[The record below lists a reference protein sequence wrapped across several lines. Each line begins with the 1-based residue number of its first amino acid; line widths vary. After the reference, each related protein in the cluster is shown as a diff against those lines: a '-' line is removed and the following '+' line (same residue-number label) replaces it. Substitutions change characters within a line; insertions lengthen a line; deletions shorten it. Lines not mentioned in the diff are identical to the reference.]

1 MEHNSNIKSM
11 KLYNHV
17 YRIYN
22 ELKELGKNDTEPL
35 LVEELTNFDQLHY
48 HGTEAVDFSI
58 KKLGIDSNMTILE
71 IGSGI
76 GGPARYIAN
85 ETGATVIALEL
96 QSDQN
101 EIALDLTERCGL
113 SKNVKHIC
121 GDFLTH
127 DWEGKKFDAIVSWL
141 TLYHIFERKILLQK
155 CFDSLKPGGFFYAED
170 LFSRKPFNKEEL
182 SELLKNIYGNY
193 LPDIQTYKSEI
204 EKIGFNLIFCQDM
217 SDEWTK
223 FTRNRYL
230 SYNQQKDRH
239 LRVHGEDIYN
249 SINSFYSFINRY
261 FAKGKLGGIRVI
273 AKKTI
278 ETSY

>member
-17 YRIYN
+17 DRIYN
-22 ELKELGKNDTEPL
+22 ELKELGKTDSEPL

-48 HGTEAVDFSI
+48 CGTEAIDFSI
-58 KKLGIDSNMTILE
+58 NKIGIDSNMTILE

-85 ETGATVIALEL
+85 KTGATVIALEL

-101 EIALDLTERCGL
+101 KIALDLTECCGL
-113 SKNVKHIC
+113 SKKVKHVC
-121 GDFLTH
+121 GDFLTY
-127 DWEGKKFDAIVSWL
+127 DWKGKKFDAIVSWL
-141 TLYHIFERKILLQK
+141 SLYHIFEHTTLLQK
-155 CFDSLKPGGFFYAED
+155 CFDFLKPGGFFYAED
-170 LFSRKPFNKEEL
+170 LFSRKPFNEKEL
-182 SELLKNIYGNY
+182 SELLKEIYANY

-204 EKIGFNLIFCQDM
+204 EKIGFNLIFWQDM
-217 SDEWTK
+217 SDKWTQ

-239 LRVHGEDIYN
+239 LRVHGENIYN
-249 SINSFYSFINRY
+249 SINSFYAFIDSY
-261 FAKGKLGGIRVI
+261 FSKKKLGGIRVI
-273 AKKTI
+273 AKKN
-278 ETSY
+278 SSKN

>member
-1 MEHNSNIKSM
+1 MKNNIDIKSM

-17 YRIYN
+17 YRIFN
-22 ELKELGKNDTEPL
+22 ELRELGKNDSEPL
-35 LVEELTNFDQLHY
+35 LVKELINFDQLHY

-58 KKLGIDSNMTILE
+58 KKLGINSKMTILE

-101 EIALDLTERCGL
+101 EIALDLTKRCGL
-113 SKNVKHIC
+113 SNKVKHVC
-121 GDFLTH
+121 GDFLTYN
-127 DWEGKKFDAIVSWL
+127 WEGKKFDAIVSWL
-141 TLYHIFERKILLQK
+141 TLYHIFEHKILLQK
-155 CFDSLKPGGFFYAED
+155 CFDSLKLGGLFYAED

-182 SELLKNIYGNY
+182 SELIKNIYGNY
-193 LPDIQTYKSEI
+193 LPDIKTYKLEI

-223 FTRNRYL
+223 FTRTRYL

-249 SINSFYSFINRY
+249 NINSFYAFINRY
-261 FAKGKLGGIRVI
+261 FSKGKLGGIRVI
-273 AKKTI
+273 AKKT
-278 ETSY
+278 

>member
-17 YRIYN
+17 DRIYN
-22 ELKELGKNDTEPL
+22 KLKELGKNDSEPL

-48 HGTEAVDFSI
+48 NGTEAVDFSI

-121 GDFLTH
+121 GDFLTY

-141 TLYHIFERKILLQK
+141 TLYHIFEHKILLQK
-155 CFDSLKPGGFFYAED
+155 CFDSLKPEGFFYAED
-170 LFSRKPFNKEEL
+170 LFSRKLFNKEEM
-182 SELLKNIYGNY
+182 SELLKEIYGNY
-193 LPDIQTYKSEI
+193 LPDMQTYKSEI

-230 SYNQQKDRH
+230 SYNQQKNRH

-249 SINSFYSFINRY
+249 SINSFYAFIDRY
-261 FAKGKLGGIRVI
+261 FSKGKLGGIRVT
-273 AKKTI
+273 AKKTSSI
-278 ETSY
+278 

>member
-1 MEHNSNIKSM
+1 MVHNSNIKSM
-11 KLYNHV
+11 KLYNNV
-17 YRIYN
+17 DRIYN
-22 ELKELGKNDTEPL
+22 ELKELGKNDSESL

-58 KKLGIDSNMTILE
+58 KKLGINSNMTILE

-76 GGPARYIAN
+76 GGPARYIAH

-101 EIALDLTERCGL
+101 EIALDLTGRCWL
-113 SKNVKHIC
+113 SKKVIHVC
-121 GDFLTH
+121 GDFLTY

-141 TLYHIFERKILLQK
+141 TLYHIFEHKILLQK

-170 LFSRKPFNKEEL
+170 LFCRKPFNKEEL
-182 SELLKNIYGNY
+182 SELLINIYGNY

-204 EKIGFNLIFCQDM
+204 QNIGFNLIFCHDM

-230 SYNQQKDRH
+230 SYIQQKDRH

-249 SINSFYSFINRY
+249 SINSFYAFINRY
-261 FAKGKLGGIRVI
+261 FAKGKLGGIRLTAI
-273 AKKTI
+273 KP
-278 ETSY
+278 TSL

>member
-1 MEHNSNIKSM
+1 VIERNSNIKSM
-11 KLYNHV
+11 KLYNYV
-17 YRIYN
+17 DRIYN
-22 ELKELGKNDTEPL
+22 ELKELGKSDSEPL

-113 SKNVKHIC
+113 SKNVKHVC
-121 GDFLTH
+121 GDFLTY
-127 DWEGKKFDAIVSWL
+127 DWGGEKFDAIVSWL
-141 TLYHIFERKILLQK
+141 TYYHIFEHQILLQK
-155 CFDSLKPGGFFYAED
+155 CFNSIKPDGFFYAED
-170 LFSRKPFNKEEL
+170 LFSRKPFNEKEL
-182 SELLKNIYGNY
+182 SELTKDIYAKY
-193 LPDIQTYKSEI
+193 LPDFQTYKHEI
-204 EKIGFNLIFCQDM
+204 EKIGFKLISCEDM
-217 SDEWTK
+217 SEEWAK
-223 FTRNRYL
+223 FTRNRHV

-239 LRVHGEDIYN
+239 LRVHGEDIYH
-249 SINSFYSFINRY
+249 SINSFYAFIDRY
-261 FAKGKLGGIRVI
+261 FAKGKLGGIRVT
-273 AKKTI
+273 AKKP
-278 ETSY
+278 SSL

>member
-1 MEHNSNIKSM
+1 MERNSNIKSM

-17 YRIYN
+17 DRIYN
-22 ELKELGKNDTEPL
+22 ELKELGKNDSEPL
-35 LVEELTNFDQLHY
+35 LVEDLINFDQLHY

-58 KKLGIDSNMTILE
+58 KKLGINSNMTILE

-101 EIALDLTERCGL
+101 EIALDLTERCKL
-113 SKNVKHIC
+113 SKKVKHVC
-121 GDFLTH
+121 GDFLTY

-141 TLYHIFERKILLQK
+141 TLYHIFEHKILLQK
-155 CFDSLKPGGFFYAED
+155 CFDSLKPEGFFYAED

-182 SELLKNIYGNY
+182 FELLNNIYANY
-193 LPDIQTYKSEI
+193 LPNIQTYKLEI

-230 SYNQQKDRH
+230 SYNNKKNRH
-239 LRVHGEDIYN
+239 VRIHGEKIYN
-249 SINSFYSFINRY
+249 SINSFYAFIDRY
-261 FAKGKLGGIRVI
+261 FSKGKLGGIRVI
-273 AKKTI
+273 AKKTNS
-278 ETSY
+278 SY